1 MRDENERQNGF
12 CWICEHRYVGDATIE
27 RMTQSQVLILQ
38 HVPWER
44 PGRILDSLDDLGL
57 QYQIINVAKQKKP
70 DLPDFGE
77 VSGVVIMGGPMGA
90 LDYDKYPGLKAEAK
104 LARAAVSVGKPVL
117 GVCLGHQI
125 IATAL
130 GAKLKS
136 GDAPEIVLRRLNAS
150 TSMIISRCG
159 TKPVDVLHWHNDVV
173 SLPEGAQPL
182 ARSAKTKVQ
191 AFRFGSALG
200 MQFHLEVTPTLLEEW
215 LDESSM
221 VKDLKAAGGS
231 KSQLREA
238 FAEYNPQLQ
247 PLADQVFSS
256 FAARCNSYG
265 QNLAQAQQLI
275 AELCAVPI
283 AA

>member
-1 MRDENERQNGF
+1 MNVKTVFVGF
-12 CWICEHRYVGDATIE
+12 VNIVYVGNATIE

-38 HVPWER
+38 HVPWEK

-57 QYQIINVAKQKKP
+57 QYQIINVANQKKP

-136 GDAPEIVLRRLNAS
+136 GEAPEIGFAPIKRIDKHDFF
-150 TSMIISRCG
+150 SMWNK
-159 TKPVDVLHWHNDVV
+159 TVDVLHWHNDVV
-173 SLPEGAQPL
+173 TLPEGAQPL
-182 ARSAKTKVQ
+182 ARSEKTKVQ

-221 VKDLKAAGGS
+221 VKDLKATGGS

-265 QNLAQAQQLI
+265 QGLAQAQQG
-275 AELCAVPI
+275 
-283 AA
+283 

>member
-1 MRDENERQNGF
+1 MNGKTVF
-12 CWICEHRYVGDATIE
+12 VGFVNIVYVGDATIE

-136 GDAPEIVLRRLNAS
+136 GDAPEIGFAPIKRIDKHDYF
-150 TSMIISRCG
+150 SMWNK
-159 TKPVDVLHWHNDVV
+159 TVDVLHWHNDVV

-182 ARSAKTKVQ
+182 ARSEKTKVQ

-238 FAEYNPQLQ
+238 FVEYNPQLQ

-265 QNLAQAQQLI
+265 QNLAQAQQG
-275 AELCAVPI
+275 
-283 AA
+283 

>member
-1 MRDENERQNGF
+1 M
-12 CWICEHRYVGDATIE
+12 
-27 RMTQSQVLILQ
+27 
-38 HVPWER
+38 
-44 PGRILDSLDDLGL
+44 
-57 QYQIINVAKQKKP
+57 
-70 DLPDFGE
+70 
-77 VSGVVIMGGPMGA
+77 
-90 LDYDKYPGLKAEAK
+90 
-104 LARAAVSVGKPVL
+104 
-117 GVCLGHQI
+117 CLGHQI

-136 GDAPEIVLRRLNAS
+136 GDAPEIGFAPIKCIDKHDYF
-150 TSMIISRCG
+150 SMWNK
-159 TKPVDVLHWHNDVV
+159 TVDVLHWHNDVV

-221 VKDLKAAGGS
+221 VKDLKAVGGS

-265 QNLAQAQQLI
+265 QSLLQAQQG
-275 AELCAVPI
+275 
-283 AA
+283 

>member
-1 MRDENERQNGF
+1 MDKHDF
-12 CWICEHRYVGDATIE
+12 FSMWD
-27 RMTQSQVLILQ
+27 
-38 HVPWER
+38 
-44 PGRILDSLDDLGL
+44 
-57 QYQIINVAKQKKP
+57 KQ
-70 DLPDFGE
+70 L
-77 VSGVVIMGGPMGA
+77 
-90 LDYDKYPGLKAEAK
+90 
-104 LARAAVSVGKPVL
+104 
-117 GVCLGHQI
+117 
-125 IATAL
+125 T
-130 GAKLKS
+130 
-136 GDAPEIVLRRLNAS
+136 
-150 TSMIISRCG
+150 
-159 TKPVDVLHWHNDVV
+159 VLHWHNDVV

-265 QNLAQAQQLI
+265 QNLAQAQQADRRCVRFRLLRS
-275 AELCAVPI
+275 AGGDSQVAALPAGLGDVP
-283 AA
+283 ATLVTYADL

>member
-1 MRDENERQNGF
+1 MIWD
-12 CWICEHRYVGDATIE
+12 CSIK
-27 RMTQSQVLILQ
+27 S
-38 HVPWER
+38 
-44 PGRILDSLDDLGL
+44 S
-57 QYQIINVAKQKKP
+57 NVAKQKKP

-136 GDAPEIVLRRLNAS
+136 GDAPEIGFAPIKCIDKHDYF
-150 TSMIISRCG
+150 SMWNK
-159 TKPVDVLHWHNDVV
+159 TVDVLHWHNDVV

-247 PLADQVFSS
+247 PLGDADVFE
-256 FAARCNSYG
+256 FCPLVCNSYG
-265 QNLAQAQQLI
+265 QEFGSVAAGLI
-275 AELCAVPI
+275 AECVRLRLLRSAGGDSQVAALPAGLGDVP
-283 AA
+283 ATLVTYADL

>member
-1 MRDENERQNGF
+1 M
-12 CWICEHRYVGDATIE
+12 
-27 RMTQSQVLILQ
+27 
-38 HVPWER
+38 
-44 PGRILDSLDDLGL
+44 
-57 QYQIINVAKQKKP
+57 
-70 DLPDFGE
+70 
-77 VSGVVIMGGPMGA
+77 
-90 LDYDKYPGLKAEAK
+90 
-104 LARAAVSVGKPVL
+104 L

-136 GDAPEIVLRRLNAS
+136 GEAPEIGFAPIKCIDKHDYF
-150 TSMIISRCG
+150 SMWNK
-159 TKPVDVLHWHNDVV
+159 TVDVLHWHNDVV

-200 MQFHLEVTPTLLEEW
+200 MQFHLEVTPTMLEEW

-256 FAARCNSYG
+256 FAARCNSYE
-265 QNLAQAQQLI
+265 QSLLQA
-275 AELCAVPI
+275 
-283 AA
+283 

>member
-1 MRDENERQNGF
+1 MNGKTVF
-12 CWICEHRYVGDATIE
+12 VGFVNIVYVGDATIE

-136 GDAPEIVLRRLNAS
+136 GDAPEIGFAPIKCIDKHDYF
-150 TSMIISRCG
+150 SMWNK
-159 TKPVDVLHWHNDVV
+159 TVDVLHWHNDVV
-173 SLPEGAQPL
+173 SLPGGRAAIGAIREDQGAGVPFWF
-182 ARSAKTKVQ
+182 RS
-191 AFRFGSALG
+191 G
-200 MQFHLEVTPTLLEEW
+200 H
-215 LDESSM
+215 
-221 VKDLKAAGGS
+221 
-231 KSQLREA
+231 
-238 FAEYNPQLQ
+238 
-247 PLADQVFSS
+247 
-256 FAARCNSYG
+256 
-265 QNLAQAQQLI
+265 
-275 AELCAVPI
+275 AVPLGGYPYSVGGV
-283 AA
+283 A

>member
-1 MRDENERQNGF
+1 MNGKTYF
-12 CWICEHRYVGDATIE
+12 VGFVNIVYVGDATIE
-27 RMTQSQVLILQ
+27 CMTQSQVLILQ
-38 HVPWER
+38 

-104 LARAAVSVGKPVL
+104 LARAAISVGKPVL

-136 GDAPEIVLRRLNAS
+136 PEIGFAPIKCIDKHDYF
-150 TSMIISRCG
+150 SMWNK
-159 TKPVDVLHWHNDVV
+159 TVDVLHWHNDVV

-182 ARSAKTKVQ
+182 ARSEKTKVQ

-200 MQFHLEVTPTLLEEW
+200 MQFHLEVTPTILEEW

-221 VKDLKAAGGS
+221 VKAAGGS

-256 FAARCNSYG
+256 FAARCNSYE
-265 QNLAQAQQLI
+265 QSLLWAQQG
-275 AELCAVPI
+275 
-283 AA
+283 